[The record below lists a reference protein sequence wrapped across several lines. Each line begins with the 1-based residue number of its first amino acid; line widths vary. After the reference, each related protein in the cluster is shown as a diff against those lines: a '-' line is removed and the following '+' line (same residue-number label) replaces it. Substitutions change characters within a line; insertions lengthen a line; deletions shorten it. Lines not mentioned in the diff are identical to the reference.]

1 MLAGTRKLDA
11 GQRTTASRPLI
22 SELQTAHCLHVVLE
36 RARHLDAESSGA
48 GFEGFYCVTQVRAG
62 SETSRLVSDGDAP
75 KWGQIFQ
82 FSIAD
87 IEQDIVTVELHKRVS
102 GAKDAVVGHV
112 AVPASRIQG
121 SDSGSEE
128 GWYEIRARDGRL
140 IMGSQGKASML
151 VRFRF
156 L

>member
-11 GQRTTASRPLI
+11 GQRTTASRTLI
-22 SELQTAHCLHVVLE
+22 SELPTAHCLHVVLE

-87 IEQDIVTVELHKRVS
+87 IEADIVTVELHKRVS

-112 AVPASRIQG
+112 AVPASRIKG
-121 SDSGSEE
+121 TGSEE

-140 IMGSQGKASML
+140 IMGSEGKASML